1 MSKTTAMGKQQ
12 NAYEPASKP
21 DGRAPT
27 SLAIAAVVA
36 ALAGAAMGTALGA
49 GARSFTHT
57 VRMLDAAPFFSE
69 KELTISVGDTVV
81 WSNEGPDNKH
91 IVADQ
96 QMNIFSGN
104 VEVNKSWKY
113 TFEYAGVYQIIC
125 GQHFYMRS
133 TVTVRNPD
141 GTTERRFQYPY
152 QAAFKEF
159 VIPTLDAVPRM
170 IVKSKVDD
178 TMWFTIGGGGFYG
191 FEELPA
197 QNKIAQVDETGQFVE
212 YSTPTP
218 DGDGSKVGVDSL
230 VMAESGD
237 IWFTERLT
245 NRIGVLRSDGTI
257 NEFQIPTPGGYALGV
272 DIDSRGNIWF
282 AEREGN
288 KIGFITPDG
297 RITEIE
303 MPRPNSEPRTI
314 FVDSRGL
321 VWYTAREANEIG
333 YYDPETRSFGK
344 YQIPTKLAR
353 PAGIAEGKDGAIYF
367 VEMVGNKIGKIER
380 GKITEYALPTPF
392 AAPFKI
398 VADAEGVLWF
408 TEVYGN
414 AIGRFDPR
422 TGAISEYK
430 IPTKDSR
437 PGGIAID
444 DKGRVWFIQ
453 QKGNKVAYLDPKALP
468 QAASPLPRNTTA
480 PTDQVYGVTVGQS
493 EVAPLSIGATFAIP
507 TPGAHPGGSL
517 VEDRFGRLWFPLILA
532 NKVGVY
538 DPRSGSYRD
547 FDMSTDIS
555 MPVALDIDSAGDVW
569 VAQFRGN
576 RLSRVTVDTGQV
588 TDFEIPV
595 PNALP
600 SGVTIDERGSVWVSL
615 LNQNR
620 IVAFDRV
627 SYSFREYPL
636 PRAESMP
643 LTVLADQ
650 RGNVWVTASNEENS
664 YIARFDIDKRRFE
677 EIELPTERA
686 APVGMLIDS
695 SDLWVALGGAAS
707 LARYD
712 IKKGTWFQ
720 YTVPN
725 LRSEPARL
733 AKDLLGRIWATDGG
747 GLGSVGGN
755 QLVVVDPRHGSV
767 HTVPMATQD
776 AKPNAIVAAS
786 DGTIWFTQQGA
797 NRLSQID
804 ITARTER

>member
-1 MSKTTAMGKQQ
+1 MV
-12 NAYEPASKP
+12 P
-21 DGRAPT
+21 
-27 SLAIAAVVA
+27 LAA
-36 ALAGAAMGTALGA
+36 ALAGVLVGSALGA
-49 GARSFTHT
+49 RGQGRTHT

-69 KELTISVGDTVV
+69 PELRISVGDTVV
-81 WSNEGPDNKH
+81 WVNEGPEKKH
-91 IVADQ
+91 IVADH
-96 QMNIFSGN
+96 QMTIFSGS
-104 VEVNKSWKY
+104 VELNGSWKH
-113 TFEYAGVYQIIC
+113 TFEYAGEYQIIC
-125 GQHFYMRS
+125 GQHYYMRS
-133 TVTVRNPD
+133 KVTVQNPD
-141 GTTERRFQYPY
+141 GTTERRFEYPY

-170 IVKSKVDD
+170 IIKSRVDD

-191 FEELPA
+191 FEELAA

-245 NRIGVLRSDGTI
+245 NRIGVLRGDGSIT
-257 NEFQIPTPGGYALGV
+257 EFQIPTPGGYALGV
-272 DIDSRGNIWF
+272 DLDAKGNVWF
-282 AEREGN
+282 AQREGN
-288 KIGFITPDG
+288 KIGFITRSG
-297 RITEIE
+297 EITEIE

-333 YYDPETRSFGK
+333 YYDPEKRSFIK

-367 VEMVGNKIGKIER
+367 VEMVGNKIGKIE
-380 GKITEYALPTPF
+380 GDKITEYALPTPF

-422 TGAISEYK
+422 TGAITEYK

-444 DKGRVWFIQ
+444 GKGRVWFIE
-453 QKGNKVAYLDPKALP
+453 QKGNKVGYFDPKALL
-468 QAASPLPRNTTA
+468 QAPSVRPGFGKPHVSERADGAKARGTDPAS
-480 PTDQVYGVTVGQS
+480 
-493 EVAPLSIGATFAIP
+493 LSIGTTFAIP

-517 VEDRFGRLWFPLILA
+517 VEDRFRRLWFPLILG

-538 DPRSGSYRD
+538 DLRSGRYHDYEMPTS
-547 FDMSTDIS
+547 IS
-555 MPVALDIDSAGDVW
+555 MPVALDVDMAGDVW
-569 VAQFRGN
+569 IAQFRGN
-576 RLSRVTVDTGQV
+576 RLARVAMDTGRVTEY
-588 TDFEIPV
+588 EIPV

-600 SGVTIDERGSVWVSL
+600 SSVTIDERGWVWVSL

-620 IVAFDRV
+620 IVAFERESRV
-627 SYSFREYPL
+627 FREFPL

-643 LTVLADQ
+643 LTVLADH
-650 RGNVWVTASNEENS
+650 RGSIWVSASSEDNS
-664 YIARFDIDKRRFE
+664 YVARLDIVKGGFE
-677 EIELPTERA
+677 EIKLPVERA
-686 APVGMLIDS
+686 GPVGMLVDS
-695 SDLWVALGGAAS
+695 GNLWVALGGAAS
-707 LARYD
+707 LGRYD
-712 IKKGTWFQ
+712 IKKATWEQ
-720 YTVPN
+720 YAVPGS
-725 LRSEPARL
+725 RSEPARL
-733 AKDLLGRIWATDGG
+733 AKDSLGRVWATDGG

-755 QLVVVDPRHGSV
+755 QLVMVDPSRGSV
-767 HTVPMATQD
+767 RTMPMSTQH

-786 DGTIWFTQQGA
+786 DGHIWFTQQGA
-797 NRLSQID
+797 NRLSQVK
-804 ITARTER
+804 ITAEGE